1 MASLAIKVQAP
12 VILHAL
18 IVLAV
23 YPLLVAIIT
32 FSCLKMGLVKV
43 MRDYMTFQASGR
55 FFIIREIPII
65 NLSMP

>member
-43 MRDYMTFQASGR
+43 MRDYMAFQAGGC